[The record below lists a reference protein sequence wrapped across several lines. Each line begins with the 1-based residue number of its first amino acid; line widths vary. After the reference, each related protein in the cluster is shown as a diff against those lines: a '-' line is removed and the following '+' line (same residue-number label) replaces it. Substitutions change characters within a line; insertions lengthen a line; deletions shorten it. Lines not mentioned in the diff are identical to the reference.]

1 MRSELPESL
10 PTGNV
15 NDTAERTDKTN
26 EGAEEEEEEEE
37 PVSLAQQFIKVI
49 NIFVSCMS

>member
-26 EGAEEEEEEEE
+26 EGAEEEEEE

>member
-26 EGAEEEEEEEE
+26 EGAEEEEEEE

>member
-26 EGAEEEEEEEE
+26 EGAEEEEE